1 MAAETSSLSNNEA
14 GRGFTHIYV
23 ADYEDLQ
30 SIGNGGQVTIA
41 TIPAGGAVELVYV
54 DEVEAFAGTT
64 TLVIDIGTSA
74 GDPDEFI
81 NALDVD
87 NMSGPVFNTGELMT
101 QSAGTTTQLG
111 GAFPVS
117 PVASDTAI
125 LLEVTDAG
133 IASAT
138 AGKLFVGMRI
148 LDPRKLANGL

>member
-1 MAAETSSLSNNEA
+1 MAAETSALTNNEA

-30 SIGNGGQVTIA
+30 AIGNGGQATIA

-54 DEVEAFAGTT
+54 DEVTAFAGTSS
-64 TLVIDIGTSA
+64 LVIDIGTTS

-81 NALDVD
+81 DALDVD
-87 NMSGPVFNTGELMT
+87 GMSGPVWNTGDLMT
-101 QSAGTTTQLG
+101 QSAGTTTILG
-111 GAFPVS
+111 GSHPVS
-117 PVASDTAI
+117 GVASDTAI
-125 LLEVTDAG
+125 LLEVTDAA

-148 LDPRKLANGL
+148 LDPRSLA